1 MVEFIRMQPQAILY
15 SPTDHSA
22 HTSSTH
28 THTHTQQTAAATP
41 VAFVLAV
48 DSSGLRLGKIKAQ
61 AVH

>member
-1 MVEFIRMQPQAILY
+1 MVEFIRMQPQAILATVR
-15 SPTDHSA
+15 PQCA
-22 HTSSTH
+22 HIIH
-28 THTHTQQTAAATP
+28 THTTTQQTAAATP